1 MQASVVRELITHIEN
16 AKIGTRLL
24 FGGNLLRQPAYLN
37 IPHRV
42 VGDLT
47 NADAVMNGTF
57 WLGVYPG
64 LTTEML
70 DHVIRTVREFVANA
84 PLGDTRSATPSPAL

>member
-1 MQASVVRELITHIEN
+1 
-16 AKIGTRLL
+16 
-24 FGGNLLRQPAYLN
+24 
-37 IPHRV
+37 
-42 VGDLT
+42 
-47 NADAVMNGTF
+47 MNGTF